1 MSSRSG
7 VTVLLFG
14 PAREAVGCSRTVMEL
29 STPVTVAK
37 VVDALSTAHPNLVP
51 LLGRS
56 RLVVNQRYVDGDA
69 SVGPD
74 DEVAIIPPVSGG

>member
-1 MSSRSG
+1 MSTPSG

-14 PAREAVGCSRTVMEL
+14 PAREAAGCSQTVMEL
-29 STPVTVAK
+29 PTPVTAAK
-37 VVDALSTAHPNLVP
+37 VVDALSTAHPNLAP

-56 RLVVNQRYVDGDA
+56 RLVVNQRYVDADA
-69 SVGPD
+69 SIGPD

>member
-1 MSSRSG
+1 MNTPG

-14 PAREAVGCSRTVMEL
+14 PAREAVGSSRTVMEL
-29 STPVTVAK
+29 STPVTAAK
-37 VVDALSTAHPNLVP
+37 VVDALSTAYPNLAP

-56 RLVVNQRYVDGDA
+56 RLVVNQRYVDSDA
-69 SVGPD
+69 SIGPD

>member
-1 MSSRSG
+1 LG

-14 PAREAVGCSRTVMEL
+14 PAREAVGCSRTVVEL
-29 STPVTVAK
+29 STPVTAAT
-37 VVDALSTAHPNLVP
+37 VVDALSTAHPDLAP

-56 RLVVNQRYVDGDA
+56 RLVVNQHYVEPDA
-69 SVGPD
+69 SIGPD

>member
-1 MSSRSG
+1 MSALSG

-14 PAREAVGCSRTVMEL
+14 PAREAVGCSRTVIEL
-29 STPVTVAK
+29 STPVTAAR
-37 VVDALSTAHPNLVP
+37 VVDALSTAHPNLAP

-56 RLVVNQRYVDGDA
+56 RLVVNQRYVDGAA

>member
-1 MSSRSG
+1 LSTPLV

-14 PAREAVGCSRTVMEL
+14 PAREAVGRSRTVMEL
-29 STPVTVAK
+29 PTPVTAAK
-37 VVDALSTAHPNLVP
+37 VVDALSTAHPNLAP
-51 LLGRS
+51 LLDRS
-56 RLVVNQRYVDGDA
+56 RLVVNRRYVDGDA